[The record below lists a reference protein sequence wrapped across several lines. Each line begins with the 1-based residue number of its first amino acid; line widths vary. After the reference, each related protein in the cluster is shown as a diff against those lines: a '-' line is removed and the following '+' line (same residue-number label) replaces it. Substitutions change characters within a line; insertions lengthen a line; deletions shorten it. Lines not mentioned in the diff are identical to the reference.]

1 MNKNVVSTT
10 SNNKYK
16 YVLLNNKCIR
26 HSMNRIQSKHHRI
39 GIYEIN
45 KILQSY
51 FDNKIHIQNNG
62 YDGLAL
68 CYQLI
73 IKSSYLNNYLRKA
86 FL

>member
-45 KILQSY
+45 KIL
-51 FDNKIHIQNNG
+51 
-62 YDGLAL
+62 
-68 CYQLI
+68 
-73 IKSSYLNNYLRKA
+73 
-86 FL
+86 

>member
-1 MNKNVVSTT
+1 MKPKIFLFLVDKKKHKTAKSMNKNVVSTT

-45 KILQSY
+45 KIL
-51 FDNKIHIQNNG
+51 
-62 YDGLAL
+62 
-68 CYQLI
+68 
-73 IKSSYLNNYLRKA
+73 
-86 FL
+86 